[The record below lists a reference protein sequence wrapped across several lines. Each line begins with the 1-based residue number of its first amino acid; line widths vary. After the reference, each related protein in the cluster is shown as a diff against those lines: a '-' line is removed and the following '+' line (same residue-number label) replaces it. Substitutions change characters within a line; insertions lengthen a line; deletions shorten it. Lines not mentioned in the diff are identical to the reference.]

1 MTLVKICGIRS
12 IEEAE
17 AVVAAGANALGFH
30 IALNHS
36 RCPIDIESAAKI
48 IQRVPSRVATVIV
61 TTLDNANAI
70 IDTAD
75 RTGASRV
82 ILELRKRRPKL
93 KIWRAV
99 HVMDNDAVA
108 NAKKYESLVDCVL
121 LDSMDKKTGARG
133 GTGKTHDWNVSRKV
147 VESTRVPVILAGGL
161 TTENVADAI
170 RTVQPYMVDVE
181 SGVSNP
187 DGTKNLEKV
196 KLFVEVAKAS
206 GV

>member
-1 MTLVKICGIRS
+1 M
-12 IEEAE
+12 
-17 AVVAAGANALGFH
+17 VAAGANALGFH

-75 RTGASRV
+75 RTGASTVQLQDDVPARV